1 MINDIKKIQSRL
13 GKDLKD
19 LTRMLDA
26 TLATIPE
33 DNMEEISESRADMQ
47 RVINSIK
54 TGDTDVTNEILK
66 KYANFN
72 R

>member
-33 DNMEEISESRADMQ
+33 DMEEISESRADMQ